1 MKKFKFT
8 LQALYNYKLTVEKL
22 QKAEL
27 QKAQQILRDLL
38 DEEQRL
44 IQAWADNERSL
55 EEALEK
61 GENVATALSEH
72 DAFFRYLRDALI
84 EIRKRIVRAEQ
95 VVREC
100 QERLILTMK
109 EIKTYLKLRDEQYQA
124 WMKEL
129 QADEAKTMDD
139 LVSFNVINSE
149 VRETE
154 RQVRKSGR

>member
-27 QKAQQILRDLL
+27 KRAQQILQELL
-38 DEEQRL
+38 DEEERL
-44 IQAWADNERSL
+44 LKAWDDNEISL
-55 EEALEK
+55 EEALRN

-72 DAFFRYLRDALI
+72 DAYFRYLRDALI
-84 EIRKRIVRAEQ
+84 EIRIRIVKAEE

-109 EIKTYLKLRDEQYQA
+109 EIKTYLKLRDEQYQV
-124 WMKEL
+124 WMKEV
-129 QADEAKTMDD
+129 QAEEAKEIDD
-139 LVSFNVINSE
+139 LVSFKVIKE
-149 VRETE
+149 M
-154 RQVRKSGR
+154 

>member
-27 QKAQQILRDLL
+27 RRAQQALQELL

-55 EEALEK
+55 EEALKK
-61 GENVATALSEH
+61 GENVGAALTEH
-72 DAFFRYLRDALI
+72 DAYFRYLRDALI
-84 EIRKRIVRAEQ
+84 EVRKKIVRAEE
-95 VVREC
+95 VVKEC
-100 QERLILTMK
+100 QDRLILTMK

-124 WMKEL
+124 WMKEV

-139 LVSFNVINSE
+139 LVSFNVIKEEANA
-149 VRETE
+149 
-154 RQVRKSGR
+154 

>member
-1 MKKFKFT
+1 LKKFKFT

-27 QKAQQILRDLL
+27 RRAQQALQELL

-44 IQAWADNERSL
+44 RGAWYDNERSL
-55 EEALEK
+55 EAALIK

-72 DAFFRYLRDALI
+72 DAYFRYLREALI
-84 EIRKRIVRAEQ
+84 AIRKKIIKAEEIVRQ
-95 VVREC
+95 C

-124 WMKEL
+124 WTKEV
-129 QADEAKTMDD
+129 QAEEAKVMDD
-139 LVSFNVINSE
+139 LVSFNVIQEE
-149 VRETE
+149 VG
-154 RQVRKSGR
+154 V

>member
-27 QKAQQILRDLL
+27 KRAQQALQELL

-44 IQAWADNERSL
+44 IKAWVDNERSL
-55 EEALEK
+55 EEALQK
-61 GENVATALSEH
+61 GENVGAALMEH
-72 DAFFRYLRDALI
+72 DAYFRYLRDALI
-84 EIRKRIVRAEQ
+84 EVRKKIVRAEQ

-100 QERLILTMK
+100 QDRLILTMK

-124 WMKEL
+124 WLKEV

-139 LVSFNVINSE
+139 LVSFNVIKE
-149 VRETE
+149 DTA
-154 RQVRKSGR
+154 